1 MILKNTAI
9 AFVALFMLSG
19 CNTTPRPEIMT
30 PAMEESY
37 VADFEKNIGDR
48 VWFGYNK
55 SDLSPEAKEQLSKQA
70 EWLKKHDL
78 MKATIEGHCDERGT
92 REYNLALGERR
103 AESVQKFLL
112 NQGIV
117 SNRLDTISYG
127 KERPAVMGNDESAWK
142 QNRRAVLVVK

>member
-48 VWFGYNK
+48 AIV
-55 SDLSPEAKEQLSKQA
+55 EASRMVEK
-70 EWLKKHDL
+70 
-78 MKATIEGHCDERGT
+78 T
-92 REYNLALGERR
+92 
-103 AESVQKFLL
+103 
-112 NQGIV
+112 
-117 SNRLDTISYG
+117 
-127 KERPAVMGNDESAWK
+127 
-142 QNRRAVLVVK
+142 